1 MKAKINNYVSDL
13 GAEVLKLWCYVPPT
27 FLDDATISS
36 RMFYAFYAFKMA
48 IDIKL
53 LDKYKQPIA
62 IIMSSSKFVM
72 HYCSTAL
79 LKDFIQLL
87 FFIILLHFRELYCNS
102 AINVYNLKIFLQF
115 EL

>member
-1 MKAKINNYVSDL
+1 MKAKIKNYVSDL

-27 FLDDATISS
+27 FLDDANISS
-36 RMFYAFYAFKMA
+36 HMFYAFYAFKMA

-72 HYCSTAL
+72 TC
-79 LKDFIQLL
+79 
-87 FFIILLHFRELYCNS
+87 
-102 AINVYNLKIFLQF
+102 
-115 EL
+115 